1 MTYLTKN
8 EVAVKTYSDALS
20 LAEILLNNN
29 YVVMISKE
37 EHLYIVNY
45 EWSERSDRND
55 VIFINRDIFELEK
68 YDEEG
73 D

>member
-8 EVAVKTYSDALS
+8 EVTVKTYSDALS
-20 LAEILLNNN
+20 LAEILLNND

-37 EHLYIVNY
+37 EHLYVVNY

-55 VIFINRDIFELEK
+55 VIFVSRDTFEMER

>member
-8 EVAVKTYSDALS
+8 EVTVKTYSDALS
-20 LAEILLNNN
+20 LAEILLNND

-37 EHLYIVNY
+37 EHLYVVNY

-55 VIFINRDIFELEK
+55 VIFINRDIFELER